1 MSLWN
6 VTAPPPDVNVEL
18 AKSVDFVSENIS
30 LHCDL
35 SFPFAGEELTI
46 DYGYVYYLTEK
57 QQRQLSLKSQYFFEC
72 VCVACRNNWP
82 LRSKLASGI
91 PTFK

>member
-1 MSLWN
+1 MTLFRFFSYFSYPTLKCFRPVYYEYN
-6 VTAPPPDVNVEL
+6 YD
-18 AKSVDFVSENIS
+18 
-30 LHCDL
+30 
-35 SFPFAGEELTI
+35 PFFFLLPKTGEELTI

-72 VCVACRNNWP
+72 ICVACRNNWP

-91 PTFK
+91 PAFK